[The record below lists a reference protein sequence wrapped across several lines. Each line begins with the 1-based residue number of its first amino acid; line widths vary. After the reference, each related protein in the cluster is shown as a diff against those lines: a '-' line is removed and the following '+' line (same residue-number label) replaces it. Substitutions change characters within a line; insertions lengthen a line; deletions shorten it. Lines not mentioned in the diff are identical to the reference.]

1 MCGFNLI
8 SNRCLSLL
16 DEARKTK
23 EEYEKWRAGS
33 DRFYKYEHYFLND
46 YENISALFKGREYEN
61 IIYEQDIRNL
71 ISDNPNMSR
80 EEAEFILYEQA
91 KRGYEAIN
99 NKYSKTQEL
108 INSFAI
114 VYWAVYGTKA
124 SMSEALEN
132 RMKFYESKY
141 GKKVDETTGKQ
152 IEIDTGSNNK
162 QAGVDANR
170 VKDNIDASGKARESS
185 NFREH
190 VVNEKGLENA
200 GKGTTGSPTQGGAGG
215 NWKVID
221 EITDP
226 NVIKQVTPTSCGAA
240 CGQMLLK
247 DRNIF
252 VNQTKLRTS
261 LKSPEQLA
269 RDLSKQGGNWDGGFV
284 GQQAFDALNKTG
296 SWSAMMWDKG
306 NKVGHWVVVKGTD
319 KAGNVLIH
327 APWKGTSYKM
337 TQKEFKGTWN
347 GVAVFNK

>member
-1 MCGFNLI
+1 MVSCGRGAGAFPVVNF
-8 SNRCLSLL
+8 SLECVL
-16 DEARKTK
+16 
-23 EEYEKWRAGS
+23 
-33 DRFYKYEHYFLND
+33 
-46 YENISALFKGREYEN
+46 
-61 IIYEQDIRNL
+61 
-71 ISDNPNMSR
+71 
-80 EEAEFILYEQA
+80 
-91 KRGYEAIN
+91 
-99 NKYSKTQEL
+99 
-108 INSFAI
+108 AI
-114 VYWAVYGTKA
+114 V
-124 SMSEALEN
+124 N
-132 RMKFYESKY
+132 
-141 GKKVDETTGKQ
+141 
-152 IEIDTGSNNK
+152 
-162 QAGVDANR
+162 
-170 VKDNIDASGKARESS
+170 SS
-185 NFREH
+185 I
-190 VVNEKGLENA
+190 VA

-252 VNQTKLRTS
+252 VNQTKLGTS

-284 GQQAFDALNKTG
+284 GEQAFDANKTG

-327 APWKGTSYKM
+327 DPWKGTSYKM

-347 GVAVFNK
+347 GVAVFNR

>member
-1 MCGFNLI
+1 MIEDWKAEGL
-8 SNRCLSLL
+8 SNEEIQSKLL
-16 DEARKTK
+16 K
-23 EEYEKWRAGS
+23 
-33 DRFYKYEHYFLND
+33 L
-46 YENISALFKGREYEN
+46 N
-61 IIYEQDIRNL
+61 IIDSGIAPVNVNALLNL
-71 ISDNPNMSR
+71 YDNGASKD
-80 EEAEFILYEQA
+80 EILA
-91 KRGYEAIN
+91 FASAAIF
-99 NKYSKTQEL
+99 NKL
-108 INSFAI
+108 
-114 VYWAVYGTKA
+114 VGKA
-124 SMSEALEN
+124 SNA
-132 RMKFYESKY
+132 
-141 GKKVDETTGKQ
+141 
-152 IEIDTGSNNK
+152 
-162 QAGVDANR
+162 
-170 VKDNIDASGKARESS
+170 
-185 NFREH
+185 
-190 VVNEKGLENA
+190 A

-252 VNQTKLRTS
+252 VNQTKLGTS

-284 GQQAFDALNKTG
+284 GEQAFDALNKTG

-327 APWKGTSYKM
+327 DTWKGTSYKM

-347 GVAVFNK
+347 GVAVFNR